1 MFVGYLVMDFL
12 ERASGTVPEDV
23 RRQIYR
29 YRSDRGK
36 STLGLD
42 SGTDSYGRNMQA
54 EWCWTFFFR
63 FGWQKTIEIPE
74 NHCLTLND
82 VLVSGL
88 EHGFYDFPCIGNVII
103 PIDFHI
109 FQGVKTTNQ
118 CWINCFFWTSIE
130 FPQNHC
136 WCWNS
141 ESVPSNP
148 QWLHQKV

>member
-1 MFVGYLVMDFL
+1 MML
-12 ERASGTVPEDV
+12 
-23 RRQIYR
+23 
-29 YRSDRGK
+29 
-36 STLGLD
+36 
-42 SGTDSYGRNMQA
+42 N
-54 EWCWTFFFR
+54 FFFR

-118 CWINCFFWTSIE
+118 C
-130 FPQNHC
+130 
-136 WCWNS
+136 
-141 ESVPSNP
+141 
-148 QWLHQKV
+148 